1 MFRAHNGTLEI
12 GNATMDYIRFGAGER
27 TLIMLP
33 GLGDGLRTVKGTAL
47 PMAAMYRMF
56 SKEFTV
62 YAFSRKNGL
71 PRGYTTRD
79 MAGDVADAMDRL
91 GIGKADIFGVSM
103 GGMIA
108 QHLAIDHP
116 ERVERLILAVTCAQ
130 PNPILNES
138 VSEWVE
144 LAKRGDHAGFMDSNL
159 RRIYSDA
166 YYRKNKWMAP
176 VVGALT
182 KPKSYDRFFLLA
194 DACLNHNALESLHRI
209 RSRTLVIGGEQDKA
223 LGADPSREIAA
234 AIPGS
239 RLKMYAQWGHGVYE
253 EAEDFNAMVL
263 DFLTG
268 RET

>member
-1 MFRAHNGTLEI
+1 MALMCRALCR
-12 GNATMDYIRFGAGER
+12 D
-27 TLIMLP
+27 
-33 GLGDGLRTVKGTAL
+33 
-47 PMAAMYRMF
+47 
-56 SKEFTV
+56 FTV
-62 YAFSRKNGL
+62 YAFSRKQEL
-71 PRGYTTRD
+71 SQGYTPRD
-79 MAGDVADAMDRL
+79 MAKDQAEAMDRL
-91 GIGKADIFGVSM
+91 GIHRADILGVSM